1 MFIELIKQT
10 IKNFLKKFNLA
21 LIHND
26 YLERLM
32 KNDSNFAFDIA
43 LLTNSPQLINSPLV
57 ACVKK
62 SRSQI
67 RQDVFVLSELNF
79 KKNGFFVDFGATNGI
94 DLSNS
99 YLLEKDFGWNGIL
112 VEPAHIWHKDLLKNR
127 TSKIDISCVS
137 SQSGRTV
144 SFNEVSSPELSTID
158 EYSKS
163 DLHSKD
169 REKGSHYDVTTISL
183 VDLLD
188 KYNAPAEIDYLSI
201 DTEGSEFDIL
211 NNFDFSKYKF
221 NVITCE
227 HNYTP
232 AREKIHNLL
241 TRNGYQRK
249 YGEFSD
255 FDDWY
260 IRVR

>member
-1 MFIELIKQT
+1 MFKRSIKRVV
-10 IKNFLKKFNLA
+10 KNLLKKFNLA
-21 LIHND
+21 LIRYD
-26 YLERLM
+26 YFERLV
-32 KNDSNFAFDIA
+32 KNDSNLVFDVA
-43 LLTNSPQLINSPLV
+43 LLTSSPQLIDSPLV
-57 ACVKK
+57 ACIKK

-67 RQDVFVLSELNF
+67 RQDIFVLSELNF
-79 KKNGFFVDFGATNGI
+79 KKNGFFVDFGATNGV

-99 YLLEKDFGWNGIL
+99 FLLEKDFGWNGIL
-112 VEPAHIWHKDLLKNR
+112 VEPARIWHKDLFKNR
-127 TSKIDISCVS
+127 TSKIDTNCVS
-137 SQSGRTV
+137 SKSGQVVT
-144 SFNEVSSPELSTID
+144 FNEVSSPELSTID

-163 DLHSKD
+163 DLHSKF

-183 VDLLD
+183 TDLLD
-188 KYNAPAEIDYLSI
+188 KYQAPSEIDYLSI

-211 NNFDFSKYKF
+211 NNFDFNKYTF
-221 NVITCE
+221 SVITCE

-232 AREKIHNLL
+232 AREKIHDLL

-249 YGEFSD
+249 YEEFSD